1 MNDLSIKS
9 VRRAGMNI
17 LEILTLAQCRASAF
31 QFAVQ
36 FEFKFNLVPSVPR
49 AYNSRPAL
57 H

>member
-1 MNDLSIKS
+1 
-9 VRRAGMNI
+9 MNI